1 MGCGSCGT
9 TSGGCAPAGCQ
20 SNGSCSTGGCNAI
33 NSYDWFGNMVM
44 PEDYKP
50 FDVIEVKFKGRRKEF
65 VRNSNNLEI
74 YKGDYVKLKAD
85 GGFDVVA
92 VGMTGELV
100 RLQLKKHKVDESSAE
115 MRVIEAKITE
125 SELERYLAGKEKE
138 PKTLERARTIAL
150 QLKLAMKLSD
160 IEIRG
165 DGKRVIFFYTAENRV
180 DFRELIRQY
189 ADEFKMRIEMR
200 QIGYREEAS
209 RLGGIGSCGRELCC
223 STWLTTHFNMVNT
236 QAARY
241 QNLSINMLKLSGQCG
256 KLKCCLNYELDTYI
270 EATNEFPK
278 QKSVRLDTEIGT
290 AYSTKV
296 DILKRQMWFAYEK
309 QSNWIPLDLKRVNE
323 ILAMNKAGKKVPG
336 LVDEQEK
343 INTISRNDAKLE
355 VVDLIEDTDINRFD
369 KKIKLKPDGQN
380 RGGFNKNRNNN
391 KPPFKKK
398 FDKSNSGAPR
408 TNNAAPKAEGEK
420 SIDPNKPKFKKPFKK
435 KPFKPKNKPE

>member
-20 SNGSCSTGGCNAI
+20 SNGNCSTGGCNAI

-74 YKGDYVKLKAD
+74 YKGDFVKLKAD
-85 GGFDVVA
+85 GGFDIVA
-92 VGMTGELV
+92 IGMTGELV
-100 RLQLKKHKVDESSAE
+100 RLQLKKHKVDEASAE
-115 MRVIEAKITE
+115 MRVIEGKISE
-125 SELERYLAGKEKE
+125 SELEKYLAGKDKE

-256 KLKCCLNYELDTYI
+256 KLKCCLNFELDTYI

-278 QKSVRLDTEIGT
+278 QKTVRLDTEMGT

-309 QSNWIPLDLKRVNE
+309 QNNWIPLDLKRVNE
-323 ILAMNKAGKKVPG
+323 ILAMNKAGQKAPA
-336 LVDEQEK
+336 LIDEQEK
-343 INTISRNDAKLE
+343 TNTISRNDAKLE
-355 VVDLIEDTDINRFD
+355 VVDLIEDTDIKRFD
-369 KKIKLKPDGQN
+369 KKIKLKDENNNN
-380 RGGFNKNRNNN
+380 RRNNYKGNKPSNQGNKNFSNRNNN
-391 KPPFKKK
+391 
-398 FDKSNSGAPR
+398 
-408 TNNAAPKAEGEK
+408 NNPAAEGAKTTEGG
-420 SIDPNKPKFKKPFKK
+420 KPAFKKPFKK
-435 KPFKPKNKPE
+435 KTFKPRPKKD